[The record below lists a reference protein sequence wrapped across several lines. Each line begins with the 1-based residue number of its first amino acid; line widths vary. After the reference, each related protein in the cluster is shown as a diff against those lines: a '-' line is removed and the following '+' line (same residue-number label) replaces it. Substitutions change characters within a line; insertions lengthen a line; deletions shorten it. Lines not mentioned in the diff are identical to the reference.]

1 MLREYLQ
8 SQRIHQI
15 SWSVSMP
22 GVQICH
28 FSLTRSGRNGQLP
41 IPVVGKPLHF
51 EAFFCFG
58 GRLFLHPDQ
67 AEPYSVETS
76 DILLLSDPSWLLSC
90 QCSPDLC
97 GVLVAVDAKLA
108 KDSFSSIC
116 TTMGMELD
124 TRIVRE
130 KMISNRGHMVISGTS
145 WSQALFQDLLNL
157 SKEAQDRYCVFKA
170 VELLYLLCSKVPVS
184 HTPGTNVHR
193 YVPQSILEAT
203 SYMQAHLGEKLTIPH
218 ICKQCSVSPT
228 FLKEWFHRAYGVS
241 VHSWLVEQRM
251 KQAHKLIC
259 TSKLPIHQIAQAV
272 GYAGISQFNATF
284 KRFYGMTPSR
294 LRKMS
299 KTAISR
305 PI

>member
-1 MLREYLQ
+1 
-8 SQRIHQI
+8 
-15 SWSVSMP
+15 MP

-28 FSLTRSGRNGQLP
+28 FSLTRSSRNGQLP

-67 AEPYSVETS
+67 AEPYTVETS

-170 VELLYLLCSKVPVS
+170 VELLYLLCSK
-184 HTPGTNVHR
+184 
-193 YVPQSILEAT
+193 E
-203 SYMQAHLGEKLTIPH
+203 
-218 ICKQCSVSPT
+218 
-228 FLKEWFHRAYGVS
+228 
-241 VHSWLVEQRM
+241 
-251 KQAHKLIC
+251 
-259 TSKLPIHQIAQAV
+259 
-272 GYAGISQFNATF
+272 
-284 KRFYGMTPSR
+284 
-294 LRKMS
+294 
-299 KTAISR
+299 
-305 PI
+305 